1 MKFLVHI
8 LFAIALGTPAALATT
23 INVFESDLPSGDYDV
38 ERGFLEPFGLGTF
51 SVPLGTTELN
61 VFGDLTC
68 QGPSACT
75 DLNISGLLDS
85 TDAFFFSLGPNQEVT
100 AISVSTVVR
109 TTDIVDSFTN
119 INIFTQSLPVGRTLA
134 AGSVTDQ
141 SVPFG
146 GGTIGEGT
154 HSFQIDFFDT
164 FPPTTDTAVQYVISA
179 QLRDITVSPVPLPAG
194 LPLLLA
200 GLGAFGL
207 MRSRKRT

>member
-85 TDAFFFSLGPNQEVT
+85 TDAFFFSVGPKQEIT
-100 AISVSTVVR
+100 AISISTVVSS
-109 TTDIVDSFTN
+109 TDIVEFSTN
-119 INIFTQSLPVGRTLA
+119 SHFSTLSLLVGGTFA
-134 AGSVTDQ
+134 AGSVTD
-141 SVPFG
+141 
-146 GGTIGEGT
+146 
-154 HSFQIDFFDT
+154 
-164 FPPTTDTAVQYVISA
+164 
-179 QLRDITVSPVPLPAG
+179 
-194 LPLLLA
+194 
-200 GLGAFGL
+200 
-207 MRSRKRT
+207 